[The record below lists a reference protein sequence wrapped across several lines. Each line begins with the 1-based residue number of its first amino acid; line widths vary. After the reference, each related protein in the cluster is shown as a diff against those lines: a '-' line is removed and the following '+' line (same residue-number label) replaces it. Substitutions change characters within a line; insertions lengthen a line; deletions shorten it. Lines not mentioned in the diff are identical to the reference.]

1 MTPLLEVEDLHV
13 RYGAIRALQ
22 GVSLA
27 VGAGEI
33 VTLIGPNG
41 AGKSTLINTVSGL
54 LRPAGGAVRF
64 SGEELTRIP
73 VHGIVARGVIQV
85 PEGRAILKTLSVREN
100 LELGGT
106 SLNARAA
113 MERNMTR
120 VLEHFPVLRPR
131 LGQLAGTLSGGEQ
144 QMLAIARALM
154 AEPKLLLMDEPS
166 LGLAPLLVNQVFRI
180 VRDLRATGL
189 PILLVE
195 QNARKAL
202 ACADRGYVLENG
214 RIVAAG
220 SAAELAANALV
231 RRVYLGAVAS

>member
-1 MTPLLEVEDLHV
+1 MPLLEIDNLQI

-22 GVSLA
+22 GVSLT

-54 LRPAGGAVRF
+54 LRPVAGSVRF
-64 SGEELTRIP
+64 RGEDLTRIP

-85 PEGRAILKTLSVREN
+85 PEGRAILKTLSVQDN
-100 LELGGT
+100 LELGGAFVH
-106 SLNARAA
+106 SRVS
-113 MERNMTR
+113 MERNLAR
-120 VLEHFPVLRPR
+120 VLEHFRELRPR

-154 AEPKLLLMDEPS
+154 AEPKILLMDEPS
-166 LGLAPLLVNQVFRI
+166 LGLAPLLVNHVFRI
-180 VRDLRATGL
+180 IRELKATGL

-195 QNARKAL
+195 QNAHKAL
-202 ACADRGYVLENG
+202 ACANRAYVLETG
-214 RIVAAG
+214 RITAAG
-220 SAAELAANALV
+220 PAAELAANEVIQRA
-231 RRVYLGAVAS
+231 YLGVVAS

>member
-1 MTPLLEVEDLHV
+1 MPLLEIEDLHV

-22 GVSLA
+22 GVSLT
-27 VGAGEI
+27 VGAGEV

-64 SGEELTRIP
+64 GGEELSRIP

-100 LELGGT
+100 LELGGAFLHT
-106 SLNARAA
+106 RAV
-113 MERNMTR
+113 MEQKVAR
-120 VLEHFPVLRPR
+120 VLEHFPELRPR
-131 LGQLAGTLSGGEQ
+131 LTQLAGTLSGGEQ

-154 AEPKLLLMDEPS
+154 AEPKVLLMDEPS

-180 VRDLRATGL
+180 IGDLKVMGL

-202 ACADRGYVLENG
+202 ACAERGYVLETG

-220 SAAELAANALV
+220 SAAELAANELV
-231 RRVYLGAVAS
+231 RRAYLGAAAS

>member
-1 MTPLLEVEDLHV
+1 MMPLLEIEDLHV

-22 GVSLA
+22 GVSLT

-64 SGEELTRIP
+64 GGEDLTRVP
-73 VHGIVARGVIQV
+73 VHRIVARGVIQV

-100 LELGGT
+100 LELGGAVLHT
-106 SLNARAA
+106 QVA
-113 MERNMTR
+113 MEQKVAR
-120 VLEHFPVLRPR
+120 VLERFPGLRPH

-154 AEPKLLLMDEPS
+154 AEPKVLLMDEPS

-180 VRDLRATGL
+180 IRDLKATGL

-195 QNARKAL
+195 QNAHKAL
-202 ACADRGYVLENG
+202 ACADRAYVLETG
-214 RIVAAG
+214 RIIAAG
-220 SAAELAANALV
+220 SAGELAASELV
-231 RRVYLGAVAS
+231 RRAYLGAVTS